1 MKIVLIV
8 GSLRKDSYN
17 LQLARNVEGL
27 LPKGTELEYV
37 SVDLP
42 LFSEDLESN
51 PPQAIVEAAK
61 KVKLADLVMI
71 ISPEY
76 NRSIPGGLKN
86 LLDWLSR
93 PCADF
98 ALGGKPVAIGGV
110 STGGV
115 ATAVMQSQLRATL
128 LQVGAQVLSQP
139 TLMMQAS
146 RDLTTDGKL
155 SPEAGKVTEEFIR
168 KAIDFANKIA

>member
-1 MKIVLIV
+1 MKVALVV
-8 GSLRKDSYN
+8 GSLRKNSYN
-17 LQLARNVEGL
+17 LQLAKNI
-27 LPKGTELEYV
+27 
-37 SVDLP
+37 VDLAPEGVEFQFINIEMP
-42 LFSEDLESN
+42 LFSEDLENN
-51 PPQAIVEAAK
+51 PPKATTEAASQIK
-61 KVKLADLVMI
+61 KADLVVI

-86 LLDWLSR
+86 MLDWLSR

-98 ALGGKPVAIGGV
+98 ALNGKPVAIGGV

-128 LQVGAQVLSQP
+128 LQVGAHVLPQP

-146 RDLTTDGKL
+146 RDLTDGGNL
-155 SPEAGKVTEEFIR
+155 SPEAMKAAEEFIN
-168 KAIDFANKIA
+168 KAIDFANKLA